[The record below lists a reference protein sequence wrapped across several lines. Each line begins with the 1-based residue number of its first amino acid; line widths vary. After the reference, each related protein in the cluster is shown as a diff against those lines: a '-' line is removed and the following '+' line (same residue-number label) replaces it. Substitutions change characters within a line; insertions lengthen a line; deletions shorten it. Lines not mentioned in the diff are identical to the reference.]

1 MLAEADSSSGL
12 LNDFDLQ
19 TFSLTPPSSCSVTLS
34 ASQATAISAGGYAQI
49 GITSPSNC
57 VYTAAS
63 AVNWITI
70 SSNSLGSGNDTI
82 KYLVRPNLTAQSRT
96 GTVTIGNS
104 SFTVTQTAADAASS
118 FVPLSFKAAAA
129 DYDNAKDRMVMVSAD
144 PNEIHLFDPVT
155 QADTTVTLPLAP
167 LSVSVSPDGNYAA
180 VGHDGYV
187 SYVDLNAGAV
197 TATYPIE
204 TDVHRVILAGNGYL
218 YAFPS
223 RDWSSIYS
231 LQISSGTWT
240 AVSAIYDG
248 REPRLNLA
256 LNALYVGGSWTSKW
270 DISHGPA
277 QLVSSYYSNA
287 GTCGNLW
294 LSQDGARIFTKCGTV
309 YRASPVA
316 TQDFTPNG
324 SLSAAGPVQW
334 VAESQAQGK
343 TAVLEAINTYT
354 TTSVSQVQLQ
364 MYDDAT
370 LTLTGQ
376 ESMPGFSVGGTQY
389 NSSGQFLT
397 WNAGSTKL
405 YALLQADSASGLLSD
420 NAVYVVNAPG
430 SLPAC
435 AYAVDPATFT
445 IGPAYASGHVNIT
458 SNCDWKATVAS
469 NSFVYLTG
477 GSGTGNGSVNFGVNS
492 NSGAQRSTTIIIG
505 DKTVTVNQADSS
517 CHYIL
522 NPTQESV
529 YADGADYNLQLTT
542 GSSCGWTISSNNP
555 WITVTSPTSGTGPA
569 TITYSVAANATGG
582 YRSGSIIVGG
592 VTFSVSQSVNPA
604 PVALRFVPITP
615 CRVIDTRGEAGAFGG
630 PALLAKNSR
639 SFPLPSGTCN
649 LPSDAQAY
657 SLNVTAV
664 PSGKLTYL
672 SAWPTNAAQPP
683 VSTLNSYDGRIK
695 AAAAIVPAGTGGAIS
710 FYASDKTDLVVD
722 VNGYFVPATDPSALS
737 FYPVTPCRVAD
748 TRDPAGPT
756 GGSSLLA
763 GGTHDFTVAGKCNI
777 PADASA
783 YVLNLT
789 AVPRDKM
796 LAYLTTW
803 PAGAPQP
810 VVSTLNSNT
819 GAVTAN
825 AAIVPAGNGGAIS
838 TYVTQETDLVID
850 VTGYFGPAGSPGG
863 LSFYNIQPCRSF
875 DTRTVYSWDQTRGLV
890 PQDLPLTGSIVL
902 PPFSGCG
909 VPNSAQAYVINA
921 TVVPSTKLSYLTL
934 WPSEVQQPLV
944 STLNS
949 DDGAVTSNMAIVPS
963 RTASVSA
970 FATNKTELII
980 DLSGYF
986 AP

>member
-1 MLAEADSSSGL
+1 
-12 LNDFDLQ
+12 
-19 TFSLTPPSSCSVTLS
+19 
-34 ASQATAISAGGYAQI
+34 
-49 GITSPSNC
+49 
-57 VYTAAS
+57 
-63 AVNWITI
+63 
-70 SSNSLGSGNDTI
+70 
-82 KYLVRPNLTAQSRT
+82 
-96 GTVTIGNS
+96 
-104 SFTVTQTAADAASS
+104 
-118 FVPLSFKAAAA
+118 
-129 DYDNAKDRMVMVSAD
+129 
-144 PNEIHLFDPVT
+144 
-155 QADTTVTLPLAP
+155 
-167 LSVSVSPDGNYAA
+167 
-180 VGHDGYV
+180 
-187 SYVDLNAGAV
+187 
-197 TATYPIE
+197 
-204 TDVHRVILAGNGYL
+204 
-218 YAFPS
+218 
-223 RDWSSIYS
+223 
-231 LQISSGTWT
+231 
-240 AVSAIYDG
+240 
-248 REPRLNLA
+248 
-256 LNALYVGGSWTSKW
+256 
-270 DISHGPA
+270 
-277 QLVSSYYSNA
+277 
-287 GTCGNLW
+287 
-294 LSQDGARIFTKCGTV
+294 
-309 YRASPVA
+309 
-316 TQDFTPNG
+316 
-324 SLSAAGPVQW
+324 
-334 VAESQAQGK
+334 
-343 TAVLEAINTYT
+343 
-354 TTSVSQVQLQ
+354 
-364 MYDDAT
+364 
-370 LTLTGQ
+370 
-376 ESMPGFSVGGTQY
+376 
-389 NSSGQFLT
+389 
-397 WNAGSTKL
+397 
-405 YALLQADSASGLLSD
+405 
-420 NAVYVVNAPG
+420 
-430 SLPAC
+430 
-435 AYAVDPATFT
+435 
-445 IGPAYASGHVNIT
+445 
-458 SNCDWKATVAS
+458 
-469 NSFVYLTG
+469 
-477 GSGTGNGSVNFGVNS
+477 
-492 NSGAQRSTTIIIG
+492 
-505 DKTVTVNQADSS
+505 
-517 CHYIL
+517 
-522 NPTQESV
+522 
-529 YADGADYNLQLTT
+529 
-542 GSSCGWTISSNNP
+542 
-555 WITVTSPTSGTGPA
+555 
-569 TITYSVAANATGG
+569 
-582 YRSGSIIVGG
+582 
-592 VTFSVSQSVNPA
+592 
-604 PVALRFVPITP
+604 
-615 CRVIDTRGEAGAFGG
+615 VIDTRGEAGAFGG